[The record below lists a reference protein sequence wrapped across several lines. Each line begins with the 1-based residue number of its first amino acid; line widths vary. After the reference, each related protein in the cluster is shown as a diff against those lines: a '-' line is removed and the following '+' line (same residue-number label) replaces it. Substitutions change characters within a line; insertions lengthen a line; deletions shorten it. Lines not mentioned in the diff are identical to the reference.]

1 MTIEQRSLLRASAAP
16 AVGTAL
22 SRITGLG
29 RVVALAWALGQ
40 SGVSDGY
47 NLANTAPNLLYELV
61 LGGVLSSTLVPMF
74 VARADG
80 GLGESR
86 SRMATLAPK
95 QQAEA
100 DDRASVVLSVG
111 LVVLAALS
119 LIAVVASPLL
129 IDLFPGSQRGPDG
142 SIRSQIAEPLLYLLL
157 PQILF
162 YGVTS
167 IGTAILHARR
177 NYVVAAFAPVA
188 TNIITIIAVLFVP
201 LIDDGGIV
209 PGDNGPIYLLG
220 LGTTLGVAAMA
231 ILVARGVRDS
241 GADIRWRFEPRNPIL
256 IKIVRLSGWTV
267 GYVASNQIAL
277 LIVLAFAS
285 TLGDGAVTA
294 YQTAFI
300 FFQLPHGLL
309 AVSIM
314 TSTTPELSAAA
325 AAKDDDRLAR
335 RFREGLGLLIT
346 LMIPAALGLV
356 ILAEPIV
363 TLLLERGRFD
373 QAATLRTAEVLQMMA
388 IGLPAFSIY
397 LYCQRMFY
405 AFQDTRTPF
414 LLNLFE
420 NTLNV
425 IAAWAFLNRGPGG
438 LGLAY
443 SVAYIAGV
451 VLSIAVVTRRWPTL
465 LDRSMA
471 PAVGRMLLAAGF
483 SVAAVLA
490 TRSILWST
498 ILAGHPLVD
507 VSVSAVMGAIT
518 LFVAVSAL
526 RVEGFESVRKSIDE
540 RFGSGRRP

>member
-16 AVGTAL
+16 AVGTTL

-61 LGGVLSSTLVPMF
+61 LGGVLSSTLVPLF
-74 VARADG
+74 VPRSDDDSSSGQRSAD
-80 GLGESR
+80 E
-86 SRMATLAPK
+86 
-95 QQAEA
+95 
-100 DDRASVVLSVG
+100 RASVVLSVG
-111 LVVLAALS
+111 LVVLAAIS
-119 LIAVVASPLL
+119 VMAVVAAPLL
-129 IDLFPGSQRGPDG
+129 VHLFPGSSGGPNG
-142 SIRSQIAEPLLYLLL
+142 SIRTQVAEPLLYLLL

-188 TNIITIIAVLFVP
+188 TNLITIVAVLLVP
-201 LIDDGGIV
+201 TIDGGGIM
-209 PGDNGPIYLLG
+209 PGDTGPIYLLG

-231 ILVARGVRDS
+231 FFVVRGVRDS
-241 GADIRWRFEPRNPIL
+241 GADIRWRFEPRHPVL
-256 IKIVRLSGWTV
+256 TKIVRLSGWTI

-277 LIVLAFAS
+277 LIILAFAAS
-285 TLGDGAVTA
+285 LGDGAVTA

-325 AAKDDDRLAR
+325 ADRDLDRLAL

-356 ILAEPIV
+356 ILAEPLV

-373 QAATLRTAEVLQMMA
+373 HAATLRTAEILQMMA

-397 LYCQRMFY
+397 LYCQRVFY

-414 LLNLFE
+414 MLNLFE

-451 VLSIAVVTRRWPTL
+451 VVSIAAVTRRWPTL

-498 ILAGHPLVD
+498 LLARHPLLD
-507 VSVSAVMGAIT
+507 VLVSTVMGAIT

-526 RVEGFESVRKSIDE
+526 RVEGFESLRRSIDN
-540 RFGSGRRP
+540 RFGSGRRS